1 MAEAPLSF
9 EEKKKHRLKISTI
22 YDEEFDARQAR
33 QKARQPD
40 VPQPGTPAPDFEIE
54 VMDRERKRNGET
66 VRLSNLRGKPVGLLF
81 GSYT

>member
-9 EEKKKHRLKISTI
+9 EEKKKHWLEISAI
-22 YDEEFDARQAR
+22 SEEDFDAFHAR
-33 QKARQPD
+33 QKARQAK

-66 VRLSNLRGKPVGLLF
+66 IRLSNLRGKPVGLLF